1 MGGHELQCTT
11 HIEIPYDGSARGQRA
26 HRMTDGATMAA
37 TPAAATE
44 NEQDD
49 ASMTDPELDRF
60 RRILEDKRLALVRN
74 AQASLEQDMQLDT
87 NEMPDEVD
95 LASSEYIQSFA
106 LRLRGRER
114 NFLDKIETA
123 LKKIDEGEFGVCED
137 CGEPIGLKRL
147 EARPETTLCIR
158 CKEDQERAERDFK

>member
-1 MGGHELQCTT
+1 M
-11 HIEIPYDGSARGQRA
+11 GQRA
-26 HRMTDGATMAA
+26 AAAPTTDGATMAA
-37 TPAAATE
+37 TPATATTTE
-44 NEQDD
+44 TEHEDTSIPD
-49 ASMTDPELDRF
+49 RELDHF
-60 RRILEDKRLALVRN
+60 RRILEEKRLALVKN

-123 LKKIDEGEFGVCED
+123 LKKIDQGEFGVCED
-137 CGEPIGLKRL
+137 CGEAIGRKRL

>member
-1 MGGHELQCTT
+1 MAASTATATT
-11 HIEIPYDGSARGQRA
+11 
-26 HRMTDGATMAA
+26 GATD
-37 TPAAATE
+37 

-49 ASMTDPELDRF
+49 RSMTDPELERF
-60 RRILEDKRLALVRN
+60 RAILEEKRLALLKN

-95 LASSEYIQSFA
+95 LASSEYIQSFS

-123 LKKIDEGEFGVCED
+123 LRKLDAGQFGVCEECD
-137 CGEPIGLKRL
+137 EMIGLKRL

-158 CKEDQERAERDFK
+158 CKEDQERSERDFK

>member
-1 MGGHELQCTT
+1 MARPSAANEIEEPPIEEAEL
-11 HIEIPYDGSARGQRA
+11 E
-26 HRMTDGATMAA
+26 
-37 TPAAATE
+37 
-44 NEQDD
+44 
-49 ASMTDPELDRF
+49 RF
-60 RRILEDKRLALVRN
+60 KKTLEDKRVALIQS

-123 LKKIDEGEFGVCED
+123 LRKIEEGEFGICEECED
-137 CGEPIGLKRL
+137 PIGRKRL

-158 CKEDQERAERDFK
+158 CKEDQERNERDFK

>member
-1 MGGHELQCTT
+1 
-11 HIEIPYDGSARGQRA
+11 
-26 HRMTDGATMAA
+26 MAA
-37 TPAAATE
+37 TPASATE
-44 NEQDD
+44 TEHEDVHIEGG
-49 ASMTDPELDRF
+49 ELERF
-60 RRILEDKRLALVRN
+60 RRILEEKRLAIVQS

-123 LKKIDEGEFGVCED
+123 LKKIDAGEFGVCED

-158 CKEDQERAERDFK
+158 CKEDQERTERDFKG

>member
-1 MGGHELQCTT
+1 M
-11 HIEIPYDGSARGQRA
+11 
-26 HRMTDGATMAA
+26 
-37 TPAAATE
+37 ATE
-44 NEQDD
+44 T
-49 ASMTDPELDRF
+49 ATDVEENPMSKADLDHF
-60 RRILEDKRLALVRN
+60 RTVLEDKRVALVKN

-123 LKKIDEGEFGVCED
+123 LQKIEDGEFGECEE
-137 CGEPIGLKRL
+137 CGDYIGRKRL
-147 EARPETTLCIR
+147 DARPETTLCIR
-158 CKEDQERAERDFK
+158 CKEEQERNERNFK

>member
-1 MGGHELQCTT
+1 
-11 HIEIPYDGSARGQRA
+11 
-26 HRMTDGATMAA
+26 MAA
-37 TPAAATE
+37 TPASATTE
-44 NEQDD
+44 NDD
-49 ASMTDPELDRF
+49 APMTDRELDRF
-60 RRILEDKRLALVRN
+60 RSILEEKRLALVQS

-123 LKKIDEGEFGVCED
+123 LKKIDAGEFGVCED

-158 CKEDQERAERDFK
+158 CKEDQERNERDFK

>member
-1 MGGHELQCTT
+1 
-11 HIEIPYDGSARGQRA
+11 
-26 HRMTDGATMAA
+26 MAA
-37 TPAAATE
+37 TPASATE
-44 NEQDD
+44 TEHDD
-49 ASMTDPELDRF
+49 VQLTDSELARF
-60 RRILEDKRLALVRN
+60 RRILEEKRLSIVQS

-123 LKKIDEGEFGVCED
+123 LKKIDAGEFGVCEE

-158 CKEDQERAERDFK
+158 CKEDQERTERDFK

>member
-1 MGGHELQCTT
+1 
-11 HIEIPYDGSARGQRA
+11 
-26 HRMTDGATMAA
+26 MAA
-37 TPAAATE
+37 TPASATE
-44 NEQDD
+44 NDD
-49 ASMTDPELDRF
+49 APMTDGELDRF
-60 RRILEDKRLALVRN
+60 RAILEEKRLALVKN

-123 LKKIDEGEFGVCED
+123 LRKIDAGEFGVCED

-158 CKEDQERAERDFK
+158 CKEDQERTERDFK

>member
-1 MGGHELQCTT
+1 MSIATKSH
-11 HIEIPYDGSARGQRA
+11 
-26 HRMTDGATMAA
+26 TDGATMAA
-37 TPAAATE
+37 ISARAHE
-44 NEQDD
+44 QEQDD
-49 ASMTDPELDRF
+49 HHPMDERQLDHF
-60 RRILEDKRLALVRN
+60 REILEEKRLALVKN

-114 NFLDKIETA
+114 HFIDKIEVA
-123 LKKIDEGEFGVCED
+123 LRKLDAGEFGVCED
-137 CGEPIGLKRL
+137 CGEPIGIKRL

-158 CKEDQERAERDFK
+158 CKEDQERTERDFK

>member
-1 MGGHELQCTT
+1 MAATT
-11 HIEIPYDGSARGQRA
+11 TASTTENEPDESP
-26 HRMTDGATMAA
+26 MTDG
-37 TPAAATE
+37 
-44 NEQDD
+44 D
-49 ASMTDPELDRF
+49 LDHF
-60 RRILEDKRLALVRN
+60 RKVLEDKRIALVKN
-74 AQASLEQDMQLDT
+74 AQESLEQDMTLDT

-123 LKKIDEGEFGVCED
+123 LRKIDDREFGTCEECD
-137 CGEPIGLKRL
+137 EPIGRKRL

-158 CKEDQERAERDFK
+158 CKEDQERMEKDFGS

>member
-1 MGGHELQCTT
+1 
-11 HIEIPYDGSARGQRA
+11 
-26 HRMTDGATMAA
+26 MAA
-37 TPAAATE
+37 TPASATE
-44 NEQDD
+44 TEHED
-49 ASMTDPELDRF
+49 APMNQRQLDHF
-60 RRILEDKRLALVRN
+60 RSILEEKRLALVRN

-114 NFLDKIETA
+114 NFLDKIEKA
-123 LKKIDEGEFGVCED
+123 LRKIDDGEFGVCED
-137 CGEPIGLKRL
+137 CEEPIGLKRL

-158 CKEDQERAERDFK
+158 CKEDQERSERDFK